1 LAKYNVWFTQF
12 PAAKLRAIVPVMTYV
27 ATVPFEVD
35 KPLSSSDPDV
45 RSVSRL
51 PGFVRLEPVSGHQ
64 GRYTLTFE
72 VEGGSLR
79 DSMDA
84 ADELLVEYE
93 NVLNAYHPKRLT
105 AVATS
110 AK

>member
-1 LAKYNVWFTQF
+1 LAKYNVSFTQF
-12 PAAKLRAIVPVMTYV
+12 AAAEFRAIVPVMTYV
-27 ATVPFEVD
+27 ATAPFEVD

-51 PGFVRLEPVSGHQ
+51 PGFVRLEPVSGHR

-93 NVLNAYHPKRLT
+93 NVLDAYHPKWLT
-105 AVATS
+105 EVATA